1 MTTVS
6 ARIRSL
12 TIAALLVGAT
22 NSRAQS
28 PTPQTAITYP
38 PTRTVDVV
46 DHYGSAAV
54 ADPYR
59 WLEELNSSETAQWV
73 AAENAITNSYLA
85 TLPLR
90 EPLRARITDLWNYPK
105 TSAPRWDGG
114 RWFYSRNSG
123 LQRQSV
129 VYARERLD
137 GPEHVVLD
145 PNTLSPNGS
154 IAMSGFVP
162 SPDGRYYAFGQSD
175 GGSDWSTY
183 YVRDLRTGRATGD
196 SIRWVKF
203 SGLSWTHDGRGFFY
217 GRYPEPAAGEAL
229 RGAVHDKKIYY
240 HSVGTTQAEDRLI
253 YERPEEPTLFISAG
267 LDETGRYLFV
277 TTNKGTS
284 AKNELFVADYLSPT
298 RPNLAAPVRPLYTGH
313 DAAYD
318 PIGVVTGMLYLLT
331 DRDAPRRRV
340 VAVPLATPGVAHWR
354 VVVPQGKNAIE
365 RADLIA
371 GRLVVS
377 TLEDVASVV
386 RFYSLAGVPQEGVQ
400 LPGLGTVSGVSGRF
414 DRPELFYSF
423 TSPLVPSAVY
433 RYDAATKRSVAFA
446 PAKLTFDPSRYETT
460 RVFYTSKDGT
470 RVPMFITRRKGM
482 ALDGTNPTML
492 YAYGGFDISTNPTF
506 RPDVPAWLELGGVW
520 ATANLRGGGEYGEA
534 WHEAGMKE
542 KKQNVFDDFIA
553 AAEYLVH
560 EKYTAPSKLAIMGG
574 SNGGLLV
581 GAVMEQ
587 RPELFAVALPAV
599 GVMDMLRYQKFTGGG
614 AWATEY
620 GSADDSTDFKYLRA
634 YSPLHNL
641 KAGTC
646 YPATFVTTA
655 DHDDRVV
662 PSHSFKFTA
671 ALQKA
676 QGCAKP
682 VLIRVETAGSH
693 GYRPTDKRIAELA
706 DEWAF
711 TAVQMGLKGSLTP

>member
-1 MTTVS
+1 MPIPV
-6 ARIRSL
+6 R
-12 TIAALLVGAT
+12 LLSVFTLLLGAVPLC
-22 NSRAQS
+22 AQS
-28 PTPQTAITYP
+28 GAIAYPT
-38 PTRTVDVV
+38 TRTVDVV
-46 DHYGSAAV
+46 DHFGSATV

-59 WLEELNSSETAQWV
+59 WLEELNAPETSRWV
-73 AAENAITNSYLA
+73 AAENAVTNTYLA
-85 TLPLR
+85 ALPLR
-90 EPLRARITDLWNYPK
+90 DSFRSRITELWNYPK
-105 TSAPRWDGG
+105 TSAPRWQGG
-114 RWFYSRNSG
+114 HWFYSRNSG

-145 PNTLSPNGS
+145 PNTLSPDGS

-162 SPDGRYYAFGQSD
+162 SPDGRYYAFGQSE

-183 YVRDLRTGRATGD
+183 YVRDLRTGGATAD
-196 SIRWVKF
+196 TIRWVKF
-203 SGLSWTHDGRGFFY
+203 SGLSWTHDGRGFIY
-217 GRYPEPAAGEAL
+217 GRYPQPAAGEAL

-240 HSVGTTQAEDRLI
+240 HVVGTPQTADRLL
-253 YERPEEPTLFISAG
+253 YERPAEPALFISAN
-267 LDETGRYLFV
+267 LDESGRYLFV
-277 TTNKGTS
+277 VTNLGTS
-284 AKNELFVADYLSPT
+284 AKNELFVADLGDPARPDLS
-298 RPNLAAPVRPLYTGH
+298 APIRPLYTGH

-318 PIGVVTGMLYLLT
+318 PIGVVKGTLYLLT
-331 DRDAPRRRV
+331 DRDAPRRRI
-340 VAVPLATPGVAHWR
+340 VAVPIATPGVDHWR
-354 VVVPQGKNAIE
+354 VVVPQGASTIE
-365 RADLIA
+365 SADLVA
-371 GRLVVS
+371 GRLVVT

-386 RFYSLAGVPQEGVQ
+386 RFHTLAGVPQETMQ
-400 LPGLGTVSGVSGRF
+400 LPGLGSVGGVSGRF

-433 RYDAATKRSVAFA
+433 RYDAATKRSVPFA

-460 RVFYTSKDGT
+460 RVFYASKDGT
-470 RVPMFITRRKGM
+470 RVPMFITRRRGM

-506 RPDVPAWLELGGVW
+506 RPDVPAWLELGGIW

-553 AAEYLVH
+553 AAEYLVR
-560 EKYTAPSKLAIMGG
+560 EKYTSPSKLAIMGA

-581 GAVMEQ
+581 GATMEQ
-587 RPELFAVALPAV
+587 RPDLFAAALPAV

-620 GSADDSTDFKYLRA
+620 GSADDTTDFKYLRA

-646 YPATFVTTA
+646 YPATLVTTA

-682 VLIRVETAGSH
+682 VLIRVETEGSH

-711 TAVQMGLKGSLTP
+711 AAAAMHLPGTIQ